1 MRNVTMKCWFLF
13 LSENLLLKLRN
24 LLQFDCESIVIWAAE
39 INSVIK
45 SKSGL
50 ICFVFRMK

>member
-24 LLQFDCESIVIWAAE
+24 LLQFDFDSIVIWAAE

-45 SKSGL
+45 S
-50 ICFVFRMK
+50 